1 MSFKYS
7 YKVKVFYNIDAIA
20 MVSACPSSPGRFPE
34 PVLWERKFSL
44 QLLEWISPLRGPKTF
59 PIQKLSISILVRFTQ
74 SIQNFSQTTFLKRRS
89 WDRCWISL
97 PSKLRVLLPFYI
109 PWEAIDG
116 HSFHKNHDKSILVE
130 FISYYDSLG
139 KVWSLQDASSWPYQY
154 TFQIPKLAPELLLPI
169 KEEVF
174 HSKHSKKTTRL

>member
-1 MSFKYS
+1 MSLLTRLLPG
-7 YKVKVFYNIDAIA
+7 A
-20 MVSACPSSPGRFPE
+20 SSVRAQIFSFNFLYEFHP
-34 PVLWERKFSL
+34 WEAPKPF
-44 QLLEWISPLRGPKTF
+44 QLRNF
-59 PIQKLSISILVRFTQ
+59 CFTQ
-74 SIQNFSQTTFLKRRS
+74 SIQNFSQTTFLIRRS

-116 HSFHKNHDKSILVE
+116 HSFPKNHDKSILLE
-130 FISYYDSLG
+130 LLSYDESLG

-154 TFQIPKLAPELLLPI
+154 TFQIPNLAPELFLPI

>member
-1 MSFKYS
+1 M
-7 YKVKVFYNIDAIA
+7 
-20 MVSACPSSPGRFPE
+20 
-34 PVLWERKFSL
+34 
-44 QLLEWISPLRGPKTF
+44 RGPKTF
-59 PIQKLSISILVRFTQ
+59 SIQKLPPSILVRVTQ
-74 SIQNFSQTTFLKRRS
+74 SIQKVSQTAFLIRRS

-116 HSFHKNHDKSILVE
+116 HSFHKNHDKTISVE

-154 TFQIPKLAPELLLPI
+154 TFQIPKSTSHCQSRGLHAKLGTSPVQSFVQRQSTKL
-169 KEEVF
+169 
-174 HSKHSKKTTRL
+174 